1 MESYHEN
8 FKVSL
13 VIDSVLVEVNLK
25 LNYISFCA
33 IDIDECS
40 NNTDNCDVNAFCN
53 NTMGSHNCTCNPG
66 YTGNGTWCTGKISH
80 LLTFQISLNY
90 IKGEFKSTLAT

>member
-1 MESYHEN
+1 MSVESYHEN

-13 VIDSVLVEVNLK
+13 VIGSVLVEVNLK

-66 YTGNGTWCTGKISH
+66 YTGNGTWCTGKIRH
-80 LLTFQISLNY
+80 LLTSQILLN
-90 IKGEFKSTLAT
+90 